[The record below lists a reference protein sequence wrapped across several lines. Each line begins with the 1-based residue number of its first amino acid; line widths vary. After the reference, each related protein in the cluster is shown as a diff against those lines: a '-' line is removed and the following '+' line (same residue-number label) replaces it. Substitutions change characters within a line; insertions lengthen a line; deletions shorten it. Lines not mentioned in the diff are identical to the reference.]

1 MEKSKPSQN
10 PIPLKVD
17 WSEAERAAW
26 APLEGRE
33 LSIDL
38 ARRKLRQLQ
47 ADAEG
52 FHMQLQVIRGL
63 LDADQPGGGR
73 G

>member
-1 MEKSKPSQN
+1 MTEKTAVN
-10 PIPLKVD
+10 
-17 WSEAERAAW
+17 WSDEERAAW
-26 APLEGRE
+26 TPKEGRE
-33 LSIDL
+33 ISIDL

-63 LDADQPGGGR
+63 LDADQPEGGGR

>member
-1 MEKSKPSQN
+1 MTEKATVAVVN
-10 PIPLKVD
+10 
-17 WSEAERAAW
+17 WTEAERAAW
-26 APLEGRE
+26 APKEGRE

-63 LDADQPGGGR
+63 LEPEPGGGR